1 MGESQAK
8 IVAAHRVNTMDAEQK
23 SGTETS
29 SGPYEEGKRAGVH
42 PLVVVLS
49 VILGLWFVIW
59 LATPKGKQTN
69 APVNPELA
77 SKTFADDE
85 ADVTP
90 IMFRVK
96 TTVKEFN
103 AIGVL
108 VPEQATDSQIAG
120 LLKRFRQARLANTLA
135 TLLPSTTP
143 KHKLGEHAVADIFIF
158 SDGKFAKADALDVL
172 SRGAHAPG
180 ELYPSAVP
188 FEVAME
194 HVRGHYR
201 IDLNDTGHPDKGS
214 IGFADESGVH
224 SKHYRALF

>member
-1 MGESQAK
+1 
-8 IVAAHRVNTMDAEQK
+8 MDAEQK

-29 SGPYEEGKRAGVH
+29 SGPYEEGKRAGAH

-85 ADVTP
+85 ADATP

-120 LLKRFRQARLANTLA
+120 LLKRFRQARLANTLT

>member
-1 MGESQAK
+1 MEPERPPDTEPSQ
-8 IVAAHRVNTMDAEQK
+8 
-23 SGTETS
+23 
-29 SGPYEEGKRAGVH
+29 GPYEEGKRAGAH

-49 VILGLWFVIW
+49 VILGLWLAIW
-59 LATPKGKQTN
+59 LATPKGKQTQ

-77 SKTFADDE
+77 SKAIVEE
-85 ADVTP
+85 ADAAP
-90 IMFRVK
+90 IIFKVK

-108 VPEQATDSQIAG
+108 VPEQATDSQVAG
-120 LLKRFRQARLANTLA
+120 LLKQFRQARLANTLKA
-135 TLLPSTTP
+135 MLPPTTP

-158 SDGKFAKADALDVL
+158 SDQKFAKTDAISVL

-180 ELYPSAVP
+180 ELYPNAVP

-201 IDLNDTGHPDKGS
+201 IDLHDTGHPDKGS

>member
-1 MGESQAK
+1 MNS
-8 IVAAHRVNTMDAEQK
+8 EQQPD
-23 SGTETS
+23 TETS
-29 SGPYEEGKRAGVH
+29 SGPYEEGKRAGAH

-49 VILGLWFVIW
+49 IILGLWLVIW
-59 LATPKGKQTN
+59 LATPKSKQTN
-69 APVNPELA
+69 APVNPELE
-77 SKTFADDE
+77 SKTIADDD
-85 ADVTP
+85 ADAAP

-120 LLKRFRQARLANTLA
+120 LLKRFRQARLANQLT
-135 TLLPSTTP
+135 TMLPSTTP

>member
-1 MGESQAK
+1 
-8 IVAAHRVNTMDAEQK
+8 MDSEQK
-23 SGTETS
+23 PCTERS
-29 SGPYEEGKRAGVH
+29 SSPYEEGKRAGAH
-42 PLVVVLS
+42 PLVVVLT
-49 VILGLWFVIW
+49 VILGLWFAIW

-69 APVNPELA
+69 APINPELG
-77 SKTFADDE
+77 SKNTADDE
-85 ADVTP
+85 TDATP

-96 TTVKEFN
+96 VTVKEFN
-103 AIGVL
+103 AIGLL
-108 VPEQATDSQIAG
+108 VPEQATDSQVAG
-120 LLKRFRQARLANTLA
+120 LLKRFRRARLANQLT

-158 SDGKFAKADALDVL
+158 SDGKFVKAEAIGVL

-180 ELYPSAVP
+180 ELYPSAIP

-201 IDLNDTGHPDKGS
+201 IDMNDTGHPDKGS

>member
-1 MGESQAK
+1 
-8 IVAAHRVNTMDAEQK
+8 MDAEHK
-23 SGTETS
+23 PDTGTS
-29 SGPYEEGKRAGVH
+29 SGPYEEGKRAGAH

-49 VILGLWFVIW
+49 VILGLWLVIW

-77 SKTFADDE
+77 SKTAADDE
-85 ADVTP
+85 ADATP

-103 AIGVL
+103 AIGLL
-108 VPEQATDSQIAG
+108 VPEQATDSQVAG
-120 LLKRFRQARLANTLA
+120 LLKRLRQARLGNQLT

-158 SDGKFAKADALDVL
+158 SDGKFAKTDALGVL

>member
-1 MGESQAK
+1 MDPEKTS
-8 IVAAHRVNTMDAEQK
+8 NT
-23 SGTETS
+23 GTS
-29 SGPYEEGKRAGVH
+29 PGPYEEGKRAGAH

-59 LATPKGKQTN
+59 LATPKGKQTQ

-77 SKTFADDE
+77 SKSLVEEDTDAATIIFKVQA
-85 ADVTP
+85 
-90 IMFRVK
+90 
-96 TTVKEFN
+96 TVKEFN

-120 LLKRFRQARLANTLA
+120 LLKRFRKARLANTLA
-135 TLLPSTTP
+135 TLLPPTTS

-158 SDGKFAKADALDVL
+158 SDAKFAKADAIGVL

-188 FEVAME
+188 LEVAME

-214 IGFADESGVH
+214 IGFADESGIH

>member
-1 MGESQAK
+1 MEPDHK
-8 IVAAHRVNTMDAEQK
+8 PTTEQ
-23 SGTETS
+23 TEGS
-29 SGPYEEGKRAGVH
+29 YVEGKRAGAH

-49 VILGLWFVIW
+49 VILGLWLVIW
-59 LATPKGKQTN
+59 LASPKGKQTQ
-69 APVNPELA
+69 APANPELA
-77 SKTFADDE
+77 SKALMEQEKDE
-85 ADVTP
+85 AP
-90 IMFRVK
+90 IIFSVK
-96 TTVKEFN
+96 TTVKEFS

-108 VPEQATDSQIAG
+108 VPQQATDSQIAG
-120 LLKRFRQARLANTLA
+120 LLKRFRQARLDNQLT
-135 TLLPSTTP
+135 TLLPPTTP
-143 KHKLGEHAVADIFIF
+143 KHKLGDHAVADIFIF
-158 SDGKFAKADALDVL
+158 ADAKLAKADAIGVL

-201 IDLNDTGHPDKGS
+201 IDLNDTGHPDKAS

>member
-1 MGESQAK
+1 MEAEHKPESG
-8 IVAAHRVNTMDAEQK
+8 
-23 SGTETS
+23 SP
-29 SGPYEEGKRAGVH
+29 SGPYEEGKRAGAH

-49 VILGLWFVIW
+49 IILGLWFAIW
-59 LATPKGKQTN
+59 LATPKGKQTQ

-77 SKTFADDE
+77 SKTADDDE
-85 ADVTP
+85 ADVAP

-96 TTVKEFN
+96 STVKEFN

-108 VPEQATDSQIAG
+108 VPEQATDSQVAG
-120 LLKRFRQARLANTLA
+120 LLKRFRQARLANTLT
-135 TLLPSTTP
+135 TLLPPTTP

-158 SDGKFAKADALDVL
+158 SDGKFAKTDALGVL

-188 FEVAME
+188 FETAME

>member
-1 MGESQAK
+1 M
-8 IVAAHRVNTMDAEQK
+8 
-23 SGTETS
+23 
-29 SGPYEEGKRAGVH
+29 
-42 PLVVVLS
+42 LS
-49 VILGLWFVIW
+49 VILGLWFAIW
-59 LATPKGKQTN
+59 LATPKGKQTQ

-77 SKTFADDE
+77 SKTLAE
-85 ADVTP
+85 EDVAP
-90 IMFRVK
+90 IIFRVK

-120 LLKRFRQARLANTLA
+120 LLKRFRQARLANQLT
-135 TLLPSTTP
+135 TLLPPTTP

-158 SDGKFAKADALDVL
+158 SDGKFAKADAIGVL
-172 SRGAHAPG
+172 SRGAHVPG
-180 ELYPSAVP
+180 ELYPSAIP

-201 IDLNDTGHPDKGS
+201 IDLNDTGHPDKAS
-214 IGFADESGVH
+214 IGFSDESGIH

>member
-1 MGESQAK
+1 
-8 IVAAHRVNTMDAEQK
+8 MDPEHK
-23 SGTETS
+23 SDPEPST
-29 SGPYEEGKRAGVH
+29 GPYEEGKRAGAH

-49 VILGLWFVIW
+49 VILGLWLAIW
-59 LATPKGKQTN
+59 LATPKGKQTQ
-69 APVNPELA
+69 APANPELA
-77 SKTFADDE
+77 SKAIVDDPD
-85 ADVTP
+85 AAP
-90 IMFRVK
+90 IIFEVK

-120 LLKRFRQARLANTLA
+120 LLKQFRQARLANTLK
-135 TLLPSTTP
+135 TMLPPTTP

-158 SDGKFAKADALDVL
+158 SDKKFVRTESISVL

-180 ELYPSAVP
+180 ELYPNAVP

-201 IDLNDTGHPDKGS
+201 IDLHDTGHPDKGS

>member
-1 MGESQAK
+1 MES
-8 IVAAHRVNTMDAEQK
+8 EQK
-23 SGTETS
+23 PEAETTP
-29 SGPYEEGKRAGVH
+29 GPYEEGKRAGAH
-42 PLVVVLS
+42 PLVVVLT
-49 VILGLWFVIW
+49 VILGLWFAIW
-59 LATPKGKQTN
+59 LAAPKGKQTN
-69 APVNPELA
+69 APVNPELG
-77 SKTFADDE
+77 SKTAAEDE
-85 ADVTP
+85 ADAAP

-108 VPEQATDSQIAG
+108 VPEQATDSQVAG
-120 LLKRFRQARLANTLA
+120 LLKRFRQARLADTLT
-135 TLLPSTTP
+135 TLLPPTTP

-158 SDGKFAKADALDVL
+158 SDGKFAKADALGVL

-188 FEVAME
+188 FEIAME

>member
-1 MGESQAK
+1 
-8 IVAAHRVNTMDAEQK
+8 MDAEQK
-23 SGTETS
+23 PDTETS
-29 SGPYEEGKRAGVH
+29 SGPYEEGKRAGAH

-49 VILGLWFVIW
+49 IILGLWFAIW
-59 LATPKGKQTN
+59 LATPKGKQAN
-69 APVNPELA
+69 APVNPELG
-77 SKTFADDE
+77 SKTTAEDE
-85 ADVTP
+85 ADTTP

-120 LLKRFRQARLANTLA
+120 LLKRFRQARLANQLT

-158 SDGKFAKADALDVL
+158 SDGKFAKADALGVL

-194 HVRGHYR
+194 QVRGHYR

>member
-1 MGESQAK
+1 
-8 IVAAHRVNTMDAEQK
+8 MDPEQTP
-23 SGTETS
+23 GTGPTD
-29 SGPYEEGKRAGVH
+29 GPYEEGKRAGAH

-49 VILGLWFVIW
+49 VILGLWFAIW
-59 LATPKGKQTN
+59 LATPKGKPTQ

-77 SKTFADDE
+77 SKSLVEEDAD
-85 ADVTP
+85 AAP
-90 IMFRVK
+90 IIFKVK

-103 AIGVL
+103 AVGVL

-120 LLKRFRQARLANTLA
+120 LLKRFRQARLANTLT
-135 TLLPSTTP
+135 TLLPPTTP

-158 SDGKFAKADALDVL
+158 SDAKFAKTDAIGVL

-180 ELYPSAVP
+180 ELYPSTVP

-214 IGFADESGVH
+214 IGFADESGIH
-224 SKHYRALF
+224 SKHFRELF

>member
-1 MGESQAK
+1 ME
-8 IVAAHRVNTMDAEQK
+8 AEQK
-23 SGTETS
+23 PETEAP
-29 SGPYEEGKRAGVH
+29 SGPYEEGKRAGAH

-49 VILGLWFVIW
+49 IILGLWFVIW
-59 LATPKGKQTN
+59 LATPKGKQTQ

-77 SKTFADDE
+77 SNTIADDE
-85 ADVTP
+85 TAAAP

-96 TTVKEFN
+96 VTVKEFN
-103 AIGVL
+103 AISVL
-108 VPEQATDSQIAG
+108 VPEQATDSQVAG
-120 LLKRFRQARLANTLA
+120 LLKRFRQARLANQLA
-135 TLLPSTTP
+135 TLLPPTTP

-158 SDGKFAKADALDVL
+158 SDGKFAKADALGVL

-188 FEVAME
+188 FETAME

-214 IGFADESGVH
+214 IGFADESGIH

>member
-1 MGESQAK
+1 MES
-8 IVAAHRVNTMDAEQK
+8 EQK
-23 SGTETS
+23 PEAETTP
-29 SGPYEEGKRAGVH
+29 GPYEEGKRAGAH
-42 PLVVVLS
+42 PLVVVLT
-49 VILGLWFVIW
+49 VILGLWFAIW
-59 LATPKGKQTN
+59 LAAPKGKQTN
-69 APVNPELA
+69 APVNPELG
-77 SKTFADDE
+77 SKTAAEDE
-85 ADVTP
+85 ADAAP

-96 TTVKEFN
+96 ITVKEFN

-108 VPEQATDSQIAG
+108 VPEQATDSQVAG
-120 LLKRFRQARLANTLA
+120 LLKQFRQARLANTLT
-135 TLLPSTTP
+135 TLLPPTTP

-158 SDGKFAKADALDVL
+158 SDGKFAKADALGVL

-188 FEVAME
+188 FEIAME

>member
-1 MGESQAK
+1 MP
-8 IVAAHRVNTMDAEQK
+8 MDPEQK
-23 SGTETS
+23 PDTGTS
-29 SGPYEEGKRAGVH
+29 SGPYEEGKRAGAH

-49 VILGLWFVIW
+49 VILGLWFAIW

-69 APVNPELA
+69 APVNPELG
-77 SKTFADDE
+77 SKTIADDE
-85 ADVTP
+85 ADATP

-108 VPEQATDSQIAG
+108 VPEQATDSQVAG
-120 LLKRFRQARLANTLA
+120 LLKRFRQARLANRLT
-135 TLLPSTTP
+135 TLLPPTTP

-158 SDGKFAKADALDVL
+158 SDAKFSKADALDVL

-224 SKHYRALF
+224 SKHYHALF

>member
-1 MGESQAK
+1 
-8 IVAAHRVNTMDAEQK
+8 MDSEQK
-23 SGTETS
+23 PGTETP
-29 SGPYEEGKRAGVH
+29 SGPYEEGKRAGAH
-42 PLVVVLS
+42 PLVVVLT
-49 VILGLWFVIW
+49 VILGLWFAIW

-69 APVNPELA
+69 APVNPELGSNTTA
-77 SKTFADDE
+77 NNE
-85 ADVTP
+85 ADATP

-96 TTVKEFN
+96 ITVKEFN

-108 VPEQATDSQIAG
+108 VPEQATDSQVAD
-120 LLKRFRQARLANTLA
+120 LLKRFRQARLANQLT

-158 SDGKFAKADALDVL
+158 SNGKFVGADALGVL

-188 FEVAME
+188 FELAME

>member
-1 MGESQAK
+1 MEPDHKPATEQA
-8 IVAAHRVNTMDAEQK
+8 E
-23 SGTETS
+23 
-29 SGPYEEGKRAGVH
+29 GPYEEGKRAGVH

-49 VILGLWFVIW
+49 VILGLWLAIW
-59 LATPKGKQTN
+59 LATPKGKQAQ
-69 APVNPELA
+69 APANPELA
-77 SKTFADDE
+77 SKALLEQE
-85 ADVTP
+85 ADAAP
-90 IMFRVK
+90 IIFRVK

-120 LLKRFRQARLANTLA
+120 LLKRFRQARLANQLA
-135 TLLPSTTP
+135 ELLPPTTP

-158 SDGKFAKADALDVL
+158 SDLKHAKADAIGVL

-201 IDLNDTGHPDKGS
+201 IDLNDTGHPDKAS

-224 SKHYRALF
+224 SKHYRELF

>member
-1 MGESQAK
+1 MEPEQQS
-8 IVAAHRVNTMDAEQK
+8 NTEPTD
-23 SGTETS
+23 
-29 SGPYEEGKRAGVH
+29 GPYEEGKRAGVH

-49 VILGLWFVIW
+49 VILGLWFAIW
-59 LATPKGKQTN
+59 LATPKGKQTQ
-69 APVNPELA
+69 APANPELA
-77 SKTFADDE
+77 SKTAVKETDE
-85 ADVTP
+85 AP

-108 VPEQATDSQIAG
+108 VPEQATDSQVSG
-120 LLKRFRQARLANTLA
+120 LLKQFRKARLANQLT

-158 SDGKFAKADALDVL
+158 SEGKFATADAINVL

-180 ELYPSAVP
+180 ELYPSAIP
-188 FEVAME
+188 FEIAME

-214 IGFADESGVH
+214 IGFSDESGIH
-224 SKHYRALF
+224 SKHYRELF